1 MASSAW
7 SAETT
12 PEAWKDAN
20 LDRLWRHQARHE
32 FASLM
37 IAAGANAKAL
47 SSTGATQPS
56 RSHST
61 ATVIPDD

>member
-1 MASSAW
+1 MW

-12 PEAWKDAN
+12 PDASKDAN
-20 LDRLWRHQARHE
+20 LDRLRPNQARHT

-37 IAAGANAKAL
+37 IAAGVNAKAL
-47 SSTGATQPS
+47 SSTEATQPS
-56 RSHST
+56 RWHST